1 MEKKKIFNKS
11 FALLVGLVLL
21 VAAAYFLGFQSGL
34 QKAEPKIVYRDNP
47 DINAD
52 FSLFWKT
59 WNAFKENYI
68 HSKDLTDQEMLYG
81 AIAGMVGSANDP
93 YSVFFEPS
101 DAKKF
106 EQDLSGNFGGIGAEI
121 DIRNNQLIVV
131 APLKDTPAERA
142 GLKSGDKIIKINDTF
157 SNTLVTV
164 EEAIK
169 LIRGPKGTTVVLAI
183 LREGWE
189 SPKEFSIIRD
199 NIVITTLDWE
209 MLALSEAEGNKIA
222 YIRLYNFN
230 DNAPFAFYRAA
241 LPIILSGTKG
251 IILDLRNNPGGY
263 LETAVDLAG
272 WFLNSGEVVVKEEFS
287 SGKQEIF
294 RAQGNGALHDLPT
307 VVLVNQGSASAS
319 EILAGALRDQRG
331 LKLVGETTFGK
342 GTVQE
347 LKRFKDGS
355 EMKISVAQWLLP
367 NGEAIDKKGLTP
379 DVVVK
384 LTEEDI
390 KADRDPQLDKALEIL
405 KEQIKPL

>member
-1 MEKKKIFNKS
+1 M
-11 FALLVGLVLL
+11 L

-34 QKAEPKIVYRDNP
+34 QKAELKIVYRDNP

-59 WNAFKENYI
+59 WDAFKENYI

-81 AIAGMVGSANDP
+81 AIAGMVDSADDP
-93 YSVFFEPS
+93 YSVFLKPG
-101 DAKKF
+101 DAQKF
-106 EQDLSGNFGGIGAEI
+106 EEDLSGSFGGIGAEI
-121 DIRNNQLIVV
+121 DIRNNQLMIV
-131 APLKDTPAERA
+131 APLKDTPAEQA
-142 GLKSGDKIIKINDTF
+142 GLKSGDKILKINDTF
-157 SNTLVTV
+157 TNTLNTV
-164 EEAIK
+164 EEAVK
-169 LIRGPKGTTVVLAI
+169 LIRGPQGTTVTLTI
-183 LREGWE
+183 LRENWE
-189 SPKEFSIIRD
+189 SSKEIPIVRDII
-199 NIVITTLDWE
+199 NIPTLDWK
-209 MLALSEAEGNKIA
+209 MLALSEAEGKKIA
-222 YIRLYNFN
+222 YIHLYNFN
-230 DNAPFAFYRAA
+230 ENANFAFYKAA
-241 LPIILSGTKG
+241 LPVILGGAKG

-263 LETAVDLAG
+263 LETAVELAG

-294 RAQGNGALHDLPT
+294 RTQGNGALRDLPT

-331 LKLVGETTFGK
+331 LKLIGETTFGK

-384 LTEEDI
+384 LTEEDA

-405 KEQIKPL
+405 KEQIKP